1 MLMAVM
7 VRLSAHVPWQ
17 TRAGIY
23 AAVIVEQF
31 PFSKRLSRAL
41 LKWAQSRIQVKV
53 ETDASG
59 Q

>member
-1 MLMAVM
+1 MAVT

-17 TRAGIY
+17 TRVGIY
-23 AAVIVEQF
+23 AAVLAEQV
-31 PFSKRLSRAL
+31 PFGKRLSRAL
-41 LKWAQSRIQVKV
+41 LRWAQSRIQVKV

>member
-1 MLMAVM
+1 MAMM

-23 AAVIVEQF
+23 LAVVFEHI
-31 PFSKRLSRAL
+31 PFCSLLSLQL
-41 LKWAQSRIQVKV
+41 LKWAQSQIQVKV